1 MRKISAKIANIFNQ
15 FGTLTLGS
23 VRGEMAIRRPQGKSL
38 PAAVEM
44 VRTNDVK
51 EVGHCDDGRRLEPS
65 RPRLIS
71 LGSVEPNSGP
81 NGDYLTLVRTSQ
93 SSGPG
98 CPLPQT
104 SSFPISVIMKQPHAV
119 RFTNI
124 HRFSQCAQEEM
135 LPSSSKIAIIGAGS
149 VGAAIANSLLLG
161 KVVAEVIL
169 VDIDPAICHAQVLDL
184 SDAEFLSN
192 VRIKQGHHRDA
203 GQCDIIIVSSGAK
216 QRPGDTRLDLIG
228 RNVKMLEQVLDAM
241 QPIRADA
248 ILVLVANPVDVVT
261 RFAQQLSGLPKGQVF
276 GSGTFLDSVRLRGT
290 LAQRLKVRG
299 GTFPSVGDRTD
310 HSLLDRWQ
318 IPPSTLTF

>member
-1 MRKISAKIANIFNQ
+1 MHSSPLAR
-15 FGTLTLGS
+15 
-23 VRGEMAIRRPQGKSL
+23 
-38 PAAVEM
+38 AV
-44 VRTNDVK
+44 
-51 EVGHCDDGRRLEPS
+51 P
-65 RPRLIS
+65 
-71 LGSVEPNSGP
+71 
-81 NGDYLTLVRTSQ
+81 Y
-93 SSGPG
+93 
-98 CPLPQT
+98 PQT

-119 RFTNI
+119 RFSNYTPI
-124 HRFSQCAQEEM
+124 SQCAHKKKM

-149 VGAAIANSLLLG
+149 VGGAIANSLLLG

-169 VDIDPAICHAQVLDL
+169 VDIDPAICHAQVQDL

-248 ILVLVANPVDVVT
+248 ILVLVGNPVDVLT

-299 GTFPSVGDRTD
+299 D
-310 HSLLDRWQ
+310 LLIRW
-318 IPPSTLTF
+318 